1 MKLDF
6 LHGQEVKI
14 EERCRNDI
22 AVIRMSKKD
31 ERLRDEYEKN
41 LGLSDLNKILTR

>member
-6 LHGQEVKI
+6 LHGQEVRI
-14 EERCRNDI
+14 EESCRYYI

-31 ERLRDEYEKN
+31 KRLRDEYEKH
-41 LGLSDLNKILTR
+41 LGLSDVNNVLTF